1 MVCQLS
7 SCDLAAGS
15 ACNSGFIGREFGR
28 KQDRNIRMIFLL
40 GARDSPVD
48 GVDDYCRN
56 LCGALAWAGNKASAY
71 RAEWF
76 HRGWIRALLRL
87 RRDSRTWR
95 GEWVV
100 LQYNALAWSR
110 HGFPFGAIA
119 VLALLRTRRVKL
131 AVVFHDAGPFPVRKP
146 FDKLRRAVQLFV
158 MRSICRRA
166 DRVITTIDPA
176 RMKWIRG
183 DRKRYVCIPVG
194 PNVPAVEVHSSGKS
208 SRAGKT
214 VVVFSLTPGKW
225 VEREAELI
233 AHVVCKAARL
243 TSPIHL
249 VVLGRNSEAA
259 RATLERLLPPS
270 HVELSVL
277 GLLGTQHA
285 AEAIADAD
293 VLLFLREG
301 ISSRRGSAIAGIAQG
316 LPVVAYEGPETGF
329 PITEAVL
336 ALAPEWDRDALAAQL
351 ARVLSDDALRE
362 SLRRKS
368 VAATEAYFSWDAIAR
383 RFLQELPAS

>member
-1 MVCQLS
+1 
-7 SCDLAAGS
+7 
-15 ACNSGFIGREFGR
+15 
-28 KQDRNIRMIFLL
+28 MILLL
-40 GARDSPVD
+40 GARDMPVD

-56 LCGALAWAGNKASAY
+56 LCEALAGAGTKASVH
-71 RAEWF
+71 RVEWS
-76 HRGWIRALLRL
+76 HCGWIRALSQL
-87 RRDSRTWR
+87 RRDSHTWR

-110 HGFPFGAIA
+110 HGFPIGAIA

-131 AVVFHDAGPFPVRKP
+131 AVVFHDAGPFPVRKT
-146 FDKLRRAVQLFV
+146 FDKLRGAVQLFV

-183 DRKRYVCIPVG
+183 DRKKYICIPVG
-194 PNVPAVEVHSSGKS
+194 PNVPVVEAHSSGEI
-208 SRAGKT
+208 SRARKR

-225 VEREAELI
+225 VDSEAESI
-233 AHVVCKAARL
+233 AHTVCKAAQL
-243 TSPIHL
+243 TAPIRL
-249 VVLGRNSEAA
+249 VVLGRNSAA
-259 RATLERLLPPS
+259 AAATLQKLLPPRQ
-270 HVELSVL
+270 VELSVL
-277 GLLGTQHA
+277 GLLDAQHA
-285 AEAIADAD
+285 AEAIAGAD

-329 PITEAVL
+329 PITEAGL

-368 VAATEAYFSWDAIAR
+368 AAASEAYFSWDAIAR

>member
-1 MVCQLS
+1 
-7 SCDLAAGS
+7 
-15 ACNSGFIGREFGR
+15 
-28 KQDRNIRMIFLL
+28 MIFLL
-40 GARDSPVD
+40 GARDMPVD

-56 LCGALAWAGNKASAY
+56 LCEALAGAGTKASAY
-71 RAEWF
+71 RAEWS

-119 VLALLRTRRVKL
+119 VLALLRARRVRI
-131 AVVFHDAGPFPVRKP
+131 AIVFHDAGPFPVRKP
-146 FDKLRRAVQLFV
+146 FDKLRRAVQIFV

-176 RMKWIRG
+176 RMRWIRG
-183 DRKRYVCIPVG
+183 DRKKYVCIPVG
-194 PNVPAVEVHSSGKS
+194 PNVPAVEVHSSGGS
-208 SRAGKT
+208 SRARKT

-225 VEREAELI
+225 VEPEAELI
-233 AHVVCKAARL
+233 ARVVSKAAEL
-243 TSPIHL
+243 TAPIQL
-249 VVLGRNSEAA
+249 VVLGRNSDAA
-259 RATLERLLPPS
+259 AATLQTLLAPS
-270 HVELSVL
+270 KVELSVL
-277 GLLGTQHA
+277 GLLGAQHA
-285 AEAIADAD
+285 AEAIAGGD

-329 PITEAVL
+329 PITEAGL
-336 ALAPEWDRDALAAQL
+336 ALAPEWDCDALAAQL

-368 VAATEAYFSWDAIAR
+368 VAAREQYFSWEAIAR